1 MPDKEMVQAV
11 LDAIGVTRA
20 GRSESGR
27 SRCDH
32 HDEDCAAPE
41 NVIYVI
47 LTNCVT
53 INNAPVRSGSSA
65 QAGADAPTRKPK
77 PKIVGKSCTGLR
89 LLQGHPALPSSS
101 KQAN

>member
-11 LDAIGVTRA
+11 LDAIGVTCA

-41 NVIYVI
+41 NVIHVI

-53 INNAPVRSGSSA
+53 INNAAREEWEFCPSRSRC
-65 QAGADAPTRKPK
+65 P
-77 PKIVGKSCTGLR
+77 
-89 LLQGHPALPSSS
+89 
-101 KQAN
+101 N

>member
-1 MPDKEMVQAV
+1 VPDKEMVQAV

-53 INNAPVRSGSSA
+53 INNAACEEWEFCPSRSRC
-65 QAGADAPTRKPK
+65 P
-77 PKIVGKSCTGLR
+77 
-89 LLQGHPALPSSS
+89 
-101 KQAN
+101 N